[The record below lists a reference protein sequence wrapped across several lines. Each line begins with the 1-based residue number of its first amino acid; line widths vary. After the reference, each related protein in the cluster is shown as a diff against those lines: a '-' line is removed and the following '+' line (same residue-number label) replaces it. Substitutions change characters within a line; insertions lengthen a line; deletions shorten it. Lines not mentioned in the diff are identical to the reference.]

1 MNTERRIDF
10 SSKHQVTMI
19 DPVTPD
25 IDKDPVFMDLYQQV
39 MHYTMTSKEAVFALY
54 TSVNYVLD
62 RQIPGDI
69 VECGVW
75 KGGSSLLA
83 ALIMKARK
91 VSDRKLYLYDTFRGM
106 TPPTQLDVYKRG
118 NTGLEMMEQYSDD
131 IGWCY
136 ALLDDVKA
144 AFSVHNFEFEIH
156 FIEGDVVETLIKTKP
171 ESISVLRLDTDW
183 YESTAAELELL
194 YPRLSTGGVL
204 IIDDYGSWEGSRKAT
219 DDYFDKEPKI
229 ILTRIDKEVRLGIKI

>member
-118 NTGLEMMEQYSDD
+118 NTGLEMM
-131 IGWCY
+131 
-136 ALLDDVKA
+136 
-144 AFSVHNFEFEIH
+144 
-156 FIEGDVVETLIKTKP
+156 
-171 ESISVLRLDTDW
+171 
-183 YESTAAELELL
+183 
-194 YPRLSTGGVL
+194 
-204 IIDDYGSWEGSRKAT
+204 
-219 DDYFDKEPKI
+219 
-229 ILTRIDKEVRLGIKI
+229 